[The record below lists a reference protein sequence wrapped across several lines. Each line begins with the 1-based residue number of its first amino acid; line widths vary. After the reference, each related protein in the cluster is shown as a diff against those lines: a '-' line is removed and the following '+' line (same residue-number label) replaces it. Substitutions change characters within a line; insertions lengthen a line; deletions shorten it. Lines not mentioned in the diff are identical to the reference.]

1 MTSAKT
7 LSIAQFKAHF
17 KTHFKTHFKPHV
29 PRLGFVVLAL
39 SALSALSV
47 QAQDSARVLSST
59 PVVQQFSVPK
69 RVCSEEQVVA
79 NGEKSGAGAA
89 MGAIA
94 GGALG
99 NSVGRGDGRAAAT
112 LLGIFG
118 GAILGDKIEGNPN
131 PQVRNVERCTQQMVY
146 ESRITGYSVVYEFAG
161 KQYSAIMPTNPGPVV
176 QLQIT
181 PIAPPQS
188 YSANLPMAYPATPSP
203 YGNGAPPASP
213 PPPGSNM
220 TPPPNSA
227 PQAYPT
233 PPGALSSPVPLNR

>member
-17 KTHFKTHFKPHV
+17 KPHV
-29 PRLGFVVLAL
+29 TRLGFVVLAL
-39 SALSALSV
+39 SALSALTV

-112 LLGIFG
+112 LLGI
-118 GAILGDKIEGNPN
+118 LGDKIEGNPN
-131 PQVRNVERCTQQMVY
+131 PQVRNVARCTQQMVY

-188 YSANLPMAYPATPSP
+188 YSANLPMVYPATPSP